1 MAPPMANSGIMSQN
15 GGAAGVAGGERAA
28 GVKGLDDAG
37 DRRTTRSAGGAVNR
51 MVCED
56 CGTVFYSAA
65 AKTLVEQGA
74 VCAKCGGV
82 LVIDLGPGPRPVGKG
97 SNASPDEGDEG

>member
-1 MAPPMANSGIMSQN
+1 M
-15 GGAAGVAGGERAA
+15 GG
-28 GVKGLDDAG
+28 GVKGLNDAG
-37 DRRTTRSAGGAVNR
+37 DRRTTRSGGCAVNR
-51 MVCED
+51 MVCKD

-82 LVIDLGPGPRPVGKG
+82 LAIDLGQGSRPVAKG
-97 SNASPDEGDEG
+97 SNAAPDERDDNSTA